1 VGVLLDRRYDKNL
14 PWYYVLAVLY
24 PIVYWIM
31 MAVVTFT
38 STPAGFWQQKKKPVR
53 WTPVRETG

>member
-1 VGVLLDRRYDKNL
+1 
-14 PWYYVLAVLY
+14 VLAVLY

-38 STPAGFWQQKKKPVR
+38 STPPGLWYGRKKGPVRWKPVR
-53 WTPVRETG
+53 EVG